1 LLAGRLPY
9 VTVEDKAMTRA
20 VQLLLLTTRV
30 SEARAPGLLDD
41 LRKGARGVRILLI
54 ARFPGRSRR
63 ALTPRQAQILGEL
76 AVGASV
82 KEIAARLGISAKTVE
97 THRAQ
102 LMKRVGIRRVPE
114 LVRYAI
120 QCGML
125 SAEWLTERQEYGPIH
140 VPSPARS

>member
-1 LLAGRLPY
+1 MKR
-9 VTVEDKAMTRA
+9 T
-20 VQLLLLTTRV
+20 VQLLLLTAPL

-41 LRKGARGVRILLI
+41 VRRGARGVRILEI
-54 ARFPGRSRR
+54 ARFPGRDRG
-63 ALTPRQAQILGEL
+63 ALTPRQAEILGEL

-82 KEIAARLGISAKTVE
+82 KEIAVLLGISAKTVE

-102 LMKRVGIRRVPE
+102 LMKRLGTRRIPE

-125 SAEWLTERQEYGPIH
+125 PAGWLTERQEYGRI
-140 VPSPARS
+140 PARGPTQFTSKRRS